1 MRRVYIPLRFPT
13 SLRCLCPTR
22 KVRTD
27 STQAIHRQELPS
39 TRNVSTTSESP
50 RIVFSGIQPTGIPHV
65 RRPFLICRD
74 YAYATLTT
82 ASARELLWR
91 ACELGQATVFRRARR
106 QTIFLRC
113 RLARPH
119 TAPGPQAAVI
129 FHQDEV
135 TLRFKSHCLLD
146 FLLTLRKGPEPC
158 RTCLDPE
165 LYNTRRKVEA
175 DDNVEGALVVHF
187 SMMNIT
193 WIDCSLGWWFR
204 GMLMMNRK
212 STTLY

>member
-119 TAPGPQAAVI
+119 TAPGPQAPLGGS
-129 FHQDEV
+129 DEYDG
-135 TLRFKSHCLLD
+135 SH
-146 FLLTLRKGPEPC
+146 
-158 RTCLDPE
+158 TCIWHRSP
-165 LYNTRRKVEA
+165 NSR
-175 DDNVEGALVVHF
+175 HF
-187 SMMNIT
+187 SSGRGDSSIQVALSIRFSTNASKRSRTMQNL
-193 WIDCSLGWWFR
+193 LG
-204 GMLMMNRK
+204 
-212 STTLY
+212 S